1 MPAKKPDRRV
11 QRTRQL
17 LQDALISLTVA
28 RGYERVTVQ
37 HILDRAGVGR
47 STFYVHFR
55 SKEELLRSGMEQLRA
70 LLVREWKAASGPG
83 EKSANR
89 LGFTLAFFRHVDSH
103 RQLYRAIVGRESGVI
118 VEKQLRRM
126 LGELVREDLISGR
139 AGERRAVGLDLAV
152 QYVVGALLSVMTWW
166 MDYKVPLSPEEM
178 NRVFR
183 QLTFPGLDA
192 TLPPGP

>member
-37 HILDRAGVGR
+37 DILDRAGVGR

-55 SKEELLRSGMEQLRA
+55 SKEDLLRSGMEQLRA
-70 LLVREWKAASGPG
+70 LLVREWKAGSAPG
-83 EKSANR
+83 EESVNR
-89 LGFTLAFFRHVDSH
+89 LGFTLAYFRHVDSH
-103 RQLYRAIVGRESGVI
+103 RQLYKAIVGRESGMI
-118 VEKQLRRM
+118 VERQMRRM
-126 LGELVREDLISGR
+126 LGELVREDLTSGR
-139 AGERRAVGLDLAV
+139 AAQRRAVSLDLAV
-152 QYVVGALLSVMTWW
+152 QYVVGALLSVTTWW
-166 MDYKVPLSPEEM
+166 MDYKVPMSPEEM
-178 NRVFR
+178 NRIFR

-192 TLPPGP
+192 LTT